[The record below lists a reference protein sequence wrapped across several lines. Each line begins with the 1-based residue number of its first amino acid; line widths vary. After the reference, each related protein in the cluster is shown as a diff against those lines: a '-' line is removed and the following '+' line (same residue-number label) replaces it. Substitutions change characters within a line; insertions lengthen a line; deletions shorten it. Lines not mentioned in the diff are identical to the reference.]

1 MSWAEVYKLNKN
13 FTKYSLDIVALI
25 NTYKA
30 VGDDSFIGKNEKL
43 RNQIYECI
51 ELSMNDDILRQDTFD
66 YHVNVNKDIGKALKA
81 ISKYSSY
88 TSYDMETLNAFKTLA
103 YITTQNMTRINILRR
118 DSIIDKLFKNNAKIK
133 DAISKV

>member
-13 FTKYSLDIVALI
+13 FTKYSLDIIALI

-30 VGDDSFIGKNEKL
+30 VGDDSFIGKNEKI
-43 RNQIYECI
+43 RNQIYECV

-66 YHVNVNKDIGKALKA
+66 YHVNINKDIGKVLKV
-81 ISKYSSY
+81 IEGLRYYSNNI
-88 TSYDMETLNAFKTLA
+88 EILNNFKTLA
-103 YITTQNMTRINILRR
+103 YITSQNMTNINLLRR
-118 DSIIDKLFKNNAKIK
+118 HDVVNKLFENNAKIK

>member
-13 FTKYSLDIVALI
+13 FTKYSLDMLALI

-30 VGDDSFIGKNEKL
+30 IGDDSFIGKNEKI

-66 YHVNVNKDIGKALKA
+66 YHVNINKDIGKVLKV
-81 ISKYSSY
+81 IEGLRYYSNNI
-88 TSYDMETLNAFKTLA
+88 EILNNFKTLA
-103 YITTQNMTRINILRR
+103 YITSQNMTNINLLRR
-118 DSIIDKLFKNNAKIK
+118 HDVVNKLFENNAKIK